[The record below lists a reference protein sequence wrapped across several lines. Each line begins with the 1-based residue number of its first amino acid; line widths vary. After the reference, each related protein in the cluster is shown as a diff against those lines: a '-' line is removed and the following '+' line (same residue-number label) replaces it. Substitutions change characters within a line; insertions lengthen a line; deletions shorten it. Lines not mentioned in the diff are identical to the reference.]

1 MPQMNAA
8 DWPTQIAWLIVTF
21 AVLLILMWGFALPRV
36 RRVLDRR
43 REKMADDIGKAE
55 ALKAEAEAALKAYQA
70 ALAEARAKAQGML
83 AEMQARLDKEA
94 AAQRAKLDAELAA
107 KAADA
112 EARIRRARSEVM
124 ASLKDVAADAAREA
138 TRRLIGVEP
147 DRATVDAA
155 VKSALESRS

>member
-1 MPQMNAA
+1 MPQMNAD

-43 REKMADDIGKAE
+43 REKMSDDIGKAE

-112 EARIRRARSEVM
+112 EARIRRARTEVM

>member
-1 MPQMNAA
+1 MPQMNAD

-21 AVLLILMWGFALPRV
+21 AVLLIVMWGFALPRV

-55 ALKAEAEAALKAYQA
+55 AFKAEAEAALKAYQA

-83 AEMQARLDKEA
+83 AEMQARLDREA

-107 KAADA
+107 RAADA
-112 EARIRRARSEVM
+112 EARIRKARAEAM
-124 ASLKDVAADAAREA
+124 ASLKDVAGEAARDA

-147 DRATVDAA
+147 DRAAVEAA
-155 VKSALESRS
+155 VSAALQTRS